1 MTKKLQKMM
10 KSASKKKRTKK
21 VKEKKLTKKERL
33 AVRGI
38 KLVVGTKRAME
49 LMCEHVKMQ
58 KHPVPPVVLRS
69 ENPASQFSI
78 AMYSE
83 LGKWD
88 DQNLHLYI
96 YAVTG
101 APPKHTEAGAMQG
114 TVKAI
119 FHAIFEEGASKE
131 EVNRYDSVWKMWPNV
146 RSKLSRKERR
156 NSMATRKASK
166 KKVSKKRA
174 ARKTAGKK
182 VTKRAAKSNGA
193 GRVSDESKVAKTR
206 KTFDPARES
215 FRLDVYG
222 KINQKNNTVAR
233 ITKAVGEDRSFVIK
247 ELRWLRN
254 RDFLT
259 IK

>member
-1 MTKKLQKMM
+1 MTKKLQSMM
-10 KSASKKKRTKK
+10 KSASKKKRMKK

-38 KLVVGTKRAME
+38 KLIVGTKRTME
-49 LMCEHVKMQ
+49 LMCEHIKVQ
-58 KHPVPPVVLRS
+58 KHSVPPVVLRS

-88 DQNLHLYI
+88 DLNLHLYI
-96 YAVTG
+96 SAVTG
-101 APPKHTEAGAMQG
+101 APPKYTDPGAMQG

-156 NSMATRKASK
+156 SKMATKKASR

-174 ARKTAGKK
+174 AKKVK

-215 FRLDVYG
+215 FRLDVYN
-222 KINQKNNTVAR
+222 KINQKNNTVAK
-233 ITKAVGEDRSFVIK
+233 ITKAVGEDRSFIIK

-254 RDFLT
+254 RDFLS